1 MPSRPATRSG
11 SSAAATRSQNLF
23 DLNALFE
30 FSSIVNSALELN
42 FILSHYLL
50 TLMGKLLS
58 LRGMI
63 VLKKGDALTVANVKG
78 CPDGLIGQ
86 TVAIP
91 RIPRSITYVKDV
103 DGRRASWIGFFRD
116 LDIHLLAPLVTGDT
130 VVGVAG
136 FGLSPLKKKLSPIE
150 EQYVKS
156 LTNIAASAIAKG
168 IMFDEVR
175 DVNRRLDRKIHEM
188 TTLFELGKEFNA
200 VLDADRLVKMLMFSI
215 MGQIGA
221 TRYFLSLERNGAF
234 VPVASRLD
242 YPIPPELT
250 AAFPNIRAA
259 VTADALVRKND
270 QALKALCLGISIKT
284 LVPLLVQG
292 EVKGMIGLG
301 DKLRGE
307 PYLPSDLEFL
317 TSLTNLA
324 MISLENARLFHEAI
338 EKQKMED
345 ELLIAKEIQRGL
357 LPKTTPDIPGFDFA
371 AVNISSKQ
379 VGGDYYDIISVDD
392 HTFVFAI
399 GDVSGK
405 GTPASLLM
413 ANLQATIRALVPL
426 GLPLAEL
433 TKRVNDLI
441 CENTGS
447 DRFITFFWGLLD
459 TSARTFRYVSA
470 GHNPPY
476 LFRADGSI
484 ARLEAG
490 GLILGI
496 MKAIVPYQE
505 GEITI
510 QPGDTLVLFTDG
522 VSEAMNTMEE
532 EWGEERLE
540 AVVKSHRGESSREL
554 VDAIVRAIREHSQNA
569 PQSDDITLVVATAL
583 PG

>member
-1 MPSRPATRSG
+1 MAPKTTSG
-11 SSAAATRSQNLF
+11 KTAAAARSQGLF

-30 FSSIVNSALELN
+30 FSGIVNSALDLN

-63 VLKKGDALTVANVKG
+63 VLRKEDALTVANVKG

-86 TVAIP
+86 TVEIP
-91 RIPRSITYVKDV
+91 RIPRSLTYVNGV
-103 DGRRASWIGFFRD
+103 DGRRHPWIGFFRN
-116 LDIHLLAPLVTGDT
+116 LDIHLLVPLVTGES

-136 FGLSPLKKKLSPIE
+136 FGLSPLKKKLAPTE

-168 IMFDEVR
+168 VMFDEVR

-200 VLDADRLVKMLMFSI
+200 VLDADRLVKMLMFTV

-221 TRYFLSLERNGAF
+221 TRYFLSIEKEGAF
-234 VPVASRLD
+234 IPVASRLD
-242 YPIPPELT
+242 RPIPLELT
-250 AAFPNIRAA
+250 AEFPNIRSA
-259 VTADALVRKND
+259 VTTDTLVRKND
-270 QALKALCLGISIKT
+270 QPLKHCCLDISIKT
-284 LVPLLVQG
+284 LVPLLIQG
-292 EVKGMIGLG
+292 EVRGMIGLG

-307 PYLPSDLEFL
+307 PYTPSDLEFL
-317 TSLTNLA
+317 TSLANLA
-324 MISLENARLFHEAI
+324 MISLENARLFREAI

-357 LPKTTPDIPGFDFA
+357 LPKTTPDIPGFDFSA
-371 AVNISSKQ
+371 TNISSKQ
-379 VGGDYYDIISVDD
+379 VGGDYYDVIAVDD
-392 HTFVFAI
+392 HRFVFAI

-447 DRFITFFWGLLD
+447 DRFITFFWGMLD

-476 LFRADGSI
+476 LFRQDGSI
-484 ARLEAG
+484 VRLDAG

-496 MKAIVPYQE
+496 MKALVPYQE
-505 GEITI
+505 GEVNI
-510 QPGDTLVLFTDG
+510 QPGETLVLFTDG
-522 VSEAMNTMEE
+522 VSEAMSTQEE

-540 AVVKSHRGESSREL
+540 AVVRLHAGSSSREI
-554 VDAIVRAIREHSQNA
+554 VDAIVSAIREHSRNA
-569 PQSDDITLVVATAL
+569 PQSDDITLVVAKAL